1 MRRYCMEND
10 GTILFLA
17 TPAIWLTSPRFARLA
32 ASNAGLKTL
41 TPFVHDFP
49 NVRVKKQICNAEGR
63 IFSRFPSHYFFS
75 RAGAC
80 KKQPGQGSDRRSARA
95 ENKLSLAGNVYH
107 GESRSLAAGE

>member
-1 MRRYCMEND
+1 MENG

-17 TPAIWLTSPRFARLA
+17 TPAILLTSPRLTRLA

-41 TPFVHDFP
+41 MPFEHRFP
-49 NVRVKKQICNAEGR
+49 NVRVKKQICDAKGT
-63 IFSRFPSHYFFS
+63 IISRFPSHYFFS

-95 ENKLSLAGNVYH
+95 ENKLSLAGYVYH